1 MPSQLSG
8 GMVKRA
14 ALARAIVMDPKLL
27 FFDEPSAGLDP
38 VVSAELDELILRLR
52 DALRMTIVV
61 VTHELESAFKIAD
74 TITVLDQ
81 GEILM
86 TGTVAAVRAAD
97 NRAHSGSLEP
107 ASARDPCRRRCVPEA
122 THRGGGL
129 IESASRS
136 VARTPRAWARGSD
149 VRRDTVNYTLVGA
162 VVLAAIVLL
171 LVGLALIT
179 GRSGASTGYVVRYR
193 NVTGLRYGAP
203 VFYQGYRIGQV
214 SGITPERDRGRHA
227 LQGRSRHPCATGRFR
242 KTAPRICSRRD
253 CSPTCPSASAKAA
266 AGNAA
271 ARRRAQRHRGRR
283 HLRRDERAR
292 RPDHRAHAQPDHA
305 VDPHAVATR
314 RLDHRRDRQ
323 DDAADSGADARAAR
337 RG

>member
-1 MPSQLSG
+1 
-8 GMVKRA
+8 
-14 ALARAIVMDPKLL
+14 MDPKLL

-74 TITVLDQ
+74 TITVLDA

-97 NRAHSGSLEP
+97 NRAHPGSSEP
-107 ASARDPCRRRCVPEA
+107 PAARDPRRCRCVPE
-122 THRGGGL
+122 TPHGRRGL
-129 IESASRS
+129 IKSM
-136 VARTPRAWARGSD
+136 PRGRL
-149 VRRDTVNYTLVGA
+149 VKRDTVNYTLVGA

-179 GRSGASTGYVVRYR
+179 GRSGATTGYLVRYH

-214 SGITPERDRGRHA
+214 AGITPER
-227 LQGRSRHPCATGRFR
+227 
-242 KTAPRICSRRD
+242 TAEGTRYKVELDDPPRL
-253 CSPTCPSASAKAA
+253 A
-266 AGNAA
+266 
-271 ARRRAQRHRGRR
+271 
-283 HLRRDERAR
+283 
-292 RPDHRAHAQPDHA
+292 
-305 VDPHAVATR
+305 DPE
-314 RLDHRRDRQ
+314 
-323 DDAADSGADARAAR
+323 
-337 RG
+337 